1 MRVIFHLGAHR
12 SATTSLQHYLRLQ
25 SPLLARRGIGF
36 WGPQR
41 LRNEGLFAGL
51 YAGPSGRVSE
61 AAVRAARPRI
71 ARALAMARARGM
83 HTLVISEENAIGSVR
98 GNIRAG
104 ALYPEVQSRLQGFA
118 RALGSP
124 VHTVMLGV
132 RPLSDYWRSALAYG
146 VKRGAAL
153 PDAQRLEKISAN
165 ARSWQDVAS
174 DLASVFPAAEI
185 ELHPYEDFAQC
196 PEQRLGL
203 VLGEEG
209 CFDALET
216 PLRLNAAPDLDSLRR
231 SLRRRGEDPR
241 ALPATKGAWQPFSA
255 AQLAALDERFADDVF
270 WGLARPNSRT
280 RWINRKAPKE
290 AGISL
295 TLAKERGHTN
305 DQARRLGQA
314 S

>member
-124 VHTVMLGV
+124 VRVFSRL
-132 RPLSDYWRSALAYG
+132 PRSSCTRMKILPNAPSNGWALFWAR
-146 VKRGAAL
+146 RGA
-153 PDAQRLEKISAN
+153 
-165 ARSWQDVAS
+165 
-174 DLASVFPAAEI
+174 
-185 ELHPYEDFAQC
+185 
-196 PEQRLGL
+196 
-203 VLGEEG
+203 
-209 CFDALET
+209 
-216 PLRLNAAPDLDSLRR
+216 
-231 SLRRRGEDPR
+231 
-241 ALPATKGAWQPFSA
+241 
-255 AQLAALDERFADDVF
+255 
-270 WGLARPNSRT
+270 
-280 RWINRKAPKE
+280 
-290 AGISL
+290 L
-295 TLAKERGHTN
+295 TLLK
-305 DQARRLGQA
+305 RL
-314 S
+314 